1 MVAWF
6 APPFIAVP
14 VSPASCGPVLTSL
27 ETGGILTE
35 GGGGA
40 SRRLAL
46 GCRGAPWVGPREKRF
61 TT

>member
-27 ETGGILTE
+27 ETGRILTE
-35 GGGGA
+35 
-40 SRRLAL
+40 
-46 GCRGAPWVGPREKRF
+46 VGEQAITER
-61 TT
+61 